1 MKPSDR
7 LQSPN
12 HWQHLD
18 GYHIAIDWLPRMA
31 ASPDRLQQVK
41 VDEPRA
47 SASLVDRQQLLVD
60 AARQTTNRPDW
71 NPEIAKWLEV
81 YERARNWYKQRSG
94 VGQGVNSTDSNSSQ
108 RALQRGASQ
117 HLLRLVPL

>member
-1 MKPSDR
+1 
-7 LQSPN
+7 
-12 HWQHLD
+12 
-18 GYHIAIDWLPRMA
+18 MA